1 MITTTDFL
9 LRLSAAMFAG
19 LCIGFERQLQ
29 HKSAGLKTNMLVA
42 TGAAIFTLLSI
53 QFNHFS
59 NDVDVTRIIAQVVS
73 GVGFLGAGIIFKE
86 GFNVHGLTTAATI
99 WCSAAIGCVAASGYF
114 METFISAALVLTI
127 NVVLQPVDKWLNNR
141 K

>member
-1 MITTTDFL
+1 MTTTDFL
-9 LRLSAAMFAG
+9 LRLCAASLAG
-19 LCIGFERQLQ
+19 LLIGFERQWQ

-42 TGAAIFTLLSI
+42 TGAAIFTMLSI

-73 GVGFLGAGIIFKE
+73 GIGFLGAGIIFKE
-86 GFNVHGLTTAATI
+86 GATVHGLTTAATI
-99 WCSAAIGCVAASGYF
+99 WCSAAIGCISGAGF
-114 METFISAALVLTI
+114 FTETLICTFLVLII
-127 NVVLQPVDKWLNNR
+127 NIVLQPLDTWLKNR

>member
-1 MITTTDFL
+1 M
-9 LRLSAAMFAG
+9 
-19 LCIGFERQLQ
+19 
-29 HKSAGLKTNMLVA
+29 VA